1 MNAAADAANKA
12 AADAANRAAAD
23 AAIGDAEL
31 AALLLAE
38 DPDGLGGI
46 VLKARAG
53 PARDNWLRALADAFP
68 PGTPIRRM
76 PVGIPD
82 ERLLGGLDLAATLSA
97 GRPLRSAGL
106 LAEADG
112 GVIVVPM
119 AERLPPETAARLAQV
134 MDSGELPGVSG
145 APAPARFALVLLDE
159 GVDDECVPAALAE
172 RLAIHLD
179 LDRVG
184 EGEAEAGPA
193 APTYLDSLCGVADV
207 LGAGGIRAA
216 LQAVKVAQASADLA
230 ERAVCEADVAAAVR
244 LVLAPRATRLP
255 AAEPEPEAETP
266 PEQQPPP
273 PEDAGQDG
281 PQREPTLDELTEL
294 AVEVARAMLPPGI
307 LEEQAGRAQR
317 GSASGQGAGQLRN
330 SPSSGRRA
338 GVRQG
343 RLGRGARLDLV
354 ETLKAAAPWQ
364 PVRRRERPG
373 AEGVLVRQEDF
384 RIRRLVRRAQST
396 TIFIVDASGSAALA
410 RLGEAKGAVELLL
423 ADSYVRR
430 DEVALIAFRGE
441 VAEVLLAPTR
451 SLARAKR
458 ALQDLPGGGGTPL
471 AAGLEAAAKLGAA
484 VQAKGRSVTAVVL
497 TDGRANVAREA
508 GLDPMADAEA
518 AGRAFRGLG
527 LKSVFID
534 TSPRPRGEG
543 ARLAAAMGARLIAL
557 PRADAGTLA
566 AVVKAA

>member
-1 MNAAADAANKA
+1 MN
-12 AADAANRAAAD
+12 AAAD
-23 AAIGDAEL
+23 AAIGDSADAAIGDSAL

-38 DPDGLGGI
+38 DPEGLGGI

-53 PARDNWLRALADAFP
+53 PMRDSWLLALAEAFP

-112 GVIVVPM
+112 GVILV
-119 AERLPPETAARLAQV
+119 LAQV
-134 MDSGELPGVSG
+134 LDSGELPGVTGAS
-145 APAPARFALVLLDE
+145 APAKFALVLLDE
-159 GVDDECVPAALAE
+159 GVDDECVPPALAE
-172 RLAIHLD
+172 RLAIHLN
-179 LDRVG
+179 LDRAG
-184 EGEAEAGPA
+184 EGAAEDGPP
-193 APTYLDSLCGVADV
+193 APAYLESLCAVADA

-216 LQAVKVAQASADLA
+216 LQAVKVAQASAELF
-230 ERAVCEADVAAAVR
+230 ERPVSEADVATAVR
-244 LVLAPRATRLP
+244 LVLVPRATRLP
-255 AAEPEPEAETP
+255 AAEPEPEAEAP

-273 PEDAGQDG
+273 PEEAGDDG
-281 PQREPTLDELTEL
+281 AQREPTLDELTEL
-294 AVEVARAMLPPGI
+294 AIEVARAMLPPGI
-307 LEEQAGRAQR
+307 LEQQAGRAQR
-317 GSASGQGAGQLRN
+317 GSAAGQGAGQMRN

-423 ADSYVRR
+423 AESYVRR

-441 VAEVLLAPTR
+441 IAEVLLAPTR

-471 AAGLEAAAKLGAA
+471 AAGLEAAAMMGAA

-518 AGRAFRGLG
+518 AARAFRGLG

-543 ARLAAAMGARLIAL
+543 ARLAAAMGARLVAL

>member
-1 MNAAADAANKA
+1 MT
-12 AADAANRAAAD
+12 
-23 AAIGDAEL
+23 DAEL
-31 AALLLAE
+31 AARLLVE
-38 DPDGLGGI
+38 DPTGLGGI
-46 VLKARAG
+46 LLKARAG
-53 PARDNWLRALADAFP
+53 PARDAWLAALAAAVP

-97 GRPLRSAGL
+97 GRPLHAAGF

-112 GVIVVPM
+112 GVIIVPM
-119 AERLPPETAARLAQV
+119 AERLPADTAARIAQV
-134 MDSGELPGVSG
+134 LDSGAVPGVDGPIPS
-145 APAPARFALVLLDE
+145 RFALVLLDE
-159 GVDDECVPAALAE
+159 GVDDECVPASLSD

-179 LDRVG
+179 LEQAFATEPLPPVPAPAYL
-184 EGEAEAGPA
+184 ESLCAVAEA
-193 APTYLDSLCGVADV
+193 
-207 LGAGGIRAA
+207 LGAGGVRTA
-216 LQAVKVAQASADLA
+216 LQAVKVAQGAARIA
-230 ERAVCEADVAAAVR
+230 GRAVSEADVAAAVR
-244 LVLAPRATRLP
+244 LVLAPRTTRMP
-255 AAEPEPEAETP
+255 AEEVEPEQP
-266 PEQQPPP
+266 PEQAPPP
-273 PEDAGQDG
+273 PESNSEG
-281 PQREPTLDELTEL
+281 PAQEPTLDELTEL

-307 LEEQAGRAQR
+307 LEAQATRAQR
-317 GSASGQGAGQLRN
+317 GSANGQGAGQVRQ
-330 SPSSGRRA
+330 SPSTGRRA
-338 GVRQG
+338 GVRAG

-364 PVRRRERPG
+364 PVRRRERPT
-373 AEGVLVRQEDF
+373 AEGVLVRQGDF
-384 RIRRLVRRAQST
+384 RIRKLVRRAQST
-396 TIFIVDASGSAALA
+396 TIFVVDASGSAALA

-441 VAEVLLAPTR
+441 GAEVLLPPTR

-471 AAGLEAAAKLGAA
+471 AAGLEAATLLGVA
-484 VQAKGRSVTAVVL
+484 VQAKGRSVTTVVL
-497 TDGRANVAREA
+497 TDGRANVARA
-508 GLDPMADAEA
+508 GAEDPMADAEA
-518 AGRAFRGLG
+518 AGQAMRMRG

-543 ARLAAAMGARLIAL
+543 ARLAAAMGARLVAL

>member
-1 MNAAADAANKA
+1 MTAAAA
-12 AADAANRAAAD
+12 AAIA
-23 AAIGDAEL
+23 DAEL
-31 AALLLAE
+31 AVLLLAK
-38 DPDGLGGI
+38 DRHGLGGI

-53 PARDNWLRALADAFP
+53 PARDNWLRALTAAFP

-134 MDSGELPGVSG
+134 MDSGELPGVDETS
-145 APAPARFALVLLDE
+145 APARFALVLLDE
-159 GVDDECVPAALAE
+159 GVDDERVPAALAD

-184 EGEAEAGPA
+184 EGEADWDSFPGPS
-193 APTYLDSLCGVADV
+193 APAFLESLCRVADV
-207 LGAGGIRAA
+207 LGAGGTRAA
-216 LQAVKVAQASADLA
+216 LQAVKVARASAGLA
-230 ERAVCEADVAAAVR
+230 GRAVCEADVAAAVR

-266 PEQQPPP
+266 PEQPQPE
-273 PEDAGQDG
+273 EDAGQDR

-294 AVEVARAMLPPGI
+294 AVEVARAMLPPGL
-307 LEEQAGRAQR
+307 LEQQAGRAQR
-317 GSASGQGAGQLRN
+317 ASAAGQGAGQLRN
-330 SPSSGRRA
+330 SPSTGRRA

-354 ETLKAAAPWQ
+354 ETLKSAAPWQ

-441 VAEVLLAPTR
+441 GADVLLAPTR
-451 SLARAKR
+451 SLARARR

-471 AAGLEAAAKLGAA
+471 AAGLEAAASLGAA

-518 AGRAFRGLG
+518 AGRAFRSLG

-543 ARLAAAMGARLIAL
+543 ARLAAAMGARLVAL

>member
-1 MNAAADAANKA
+1 M
-12 AADAANRAAAD
+12 R
-23 AAIGDAEL
+23 DAEL
-31 AALLLAE
+31 AARLLAE
-38 DPDGLGGI
+38 DPGGLGGI
-46 VLKARAG
+46 VL
-53 PARDNWLRALADAFP
+53 RALAGPPRDAWLQTLAAAFP

-97 GRPLRSAGL
+97 GRPLNAAGL

-112 GVIVVPM
+112 GVILVPM
-119 AERLPPETAARLAQV
+119 AERLPAETAARLAQV
-134 MDSGELPGVSG
+134 LDSGLVPGPDG
-145 APAPARFALVLLDE
+145 DAPARFALVLLDE
-159 GVDDECVPAALAE
+159 GVDDERVPAALAE

-179 LDRVG
+179 LERPV
-184 EGEAEAGPA
+184 EGEPLPPVPA
-193 APTYLDSLCGVADV
+193 PAYLESLCGVADA

-216 LQAVKVAQASADLA
+216 LQAVKVAQGAARLA
-230 ERAVCEADVAAAVR
+230 GRAVTEADVATAVR

-255 AAEPEPEAETP
+255 AEEAPPEA
-266 PEQQPPP
+266 PEEQAPPP
-273 PEDAGQDG
+273 PESNSEG
-281 PQREPTLDELTEL
+281 PAKEPTLDELTEL

-307 LEEQAGRAQR
+307 LEAQAGRAQR
-317 GSASGQGAGQLRN
+317 GAASGQGAGQMRY
-330 SPSSGRRA
+330 SPSTGRRA
-338 GVRQG
+338 GVRAG

-364 PVRRRERPG
+364 PVRRRERPTG
-373 AEGVLVRQEDF
+373 EGVQVRQGDF
-384 RIRRLVRRAQST
+384 RIRKLVRRAQST
-396 TIFIVDASGSAALA
+396 TIFVVDASGSAALA

-441 VAEVLLAPTR
+441 GAEVLLPPTR

-471 AAGLEAAAKLGAA
+471 AAGLEAAAKLGLA
-484 VQAKGRSVTAVVL
+484 VQAKGRSVTTVVL
-497 TDGRANVAREA
+497 TDGRANVARKA
-508 GLDPMADAEA
+508 DDDPMIDAEA
-518 AGRAFRGLG
+518 AGQAMRMMG

-543 ARLAAAMGARLIAL
+543 ARLAAAMGARLVAL

>member
-1 MNAAADAANKA
+1 MTAAATAATGDAA
-12 AADAANRAAAD
+12 
-23 AAIGDAEL
+23 L
-31 AALLLAE
+31 AALLLAK
-38 DPDGLGGI
+38 DPQGLGGI

-53 PARDNWLRALADAFP
+53 PERDDWLKTLATAFP

-76 PVGIPD
+76 PVGITD
-82 ERLLGGLDLAATLSA
+82 ERLLGGLDLAATLSS

-106 LAEADG
+106 LAEANG

-119 AERLPPETAARLAQV
+119 AERLPLETAARLAQV
-134 MDSGELPGVSG
+134 LDGGEVPGVG
-145 APAPARFALVLLDE
+145 GPAVPARFALVLLDE

-179 LDRVG
+179 LERTVG
-184 EGEAEAGPA
+184 AAAPAGPCT
-193 APTYLDSLCGVADV
+193 PTYLESLCAAADG
-207 LGAGGIRAA
+207 LGCAGIRVA
-216 LQAVKVAQASADLA
+216 LQAVKVAQASAELA
-230 ERAVCEADVAAAVR
+230 ARPVCEADVAAAVR

-255 AAEPEPEAETP
+255 AVEPEKDSESP
-266 PEQQPPP
+266 PEPPQS
-273 PEDAGQDG
+273 PEEASEEG

-294 AVEVARAMLPPGI
+294 AIAAARAILPPGL
-307 LEEQAGRAQR
+307 LEQQAGRAQK
-317 GSASGQGAGQLRN
+317 GSANGQGAGQLRQ

-364 PVRRRERPG
+364 PVRRRERPEAAG
-373 AEGVLVRQEDF
+373 ILVRQEDF
-384 RIRRLVRRAQST
+384 RIRRLVNRTKST
-396 TIFIVDASGSAALA
+396 TIFVVDASGSAALA

-441 VAEVLLAPTR
+441 GAEVLLAPTR
-451 SLARAKR
+451 SLARARR

-471 AAGLEAAAKLGAA
+471 AAGLQAAAQMAAA

-497 TDGRANVAREA
+497 TDGRANVALGA
-508 GLDPMADAEA
+508 GFDPMADAEA
-518 AGRAFRGLG
+518 AGRAMRAIG

-543 ARLAAAMGARLIAL
+543 ARLAAAMGARLVAL
-557 PRADAGTLA
+557 PRAVAGELA
-566 AVVKAA
+566 AIVKAS

>member
-1 MNAAADAANKA
+1 MTDAA
-12 AADAANRAAAD
+12 
-23 AAIGDAEL
+23 L
-31 AALLLAE
+31 AARLLAQ
-38 DPDGLGGI
+38 DPAGLGGI
-46 VLKARAG
+46 VLRARAG
-53 PARDNWLRALADAFP
+53 PPRDEWLKALAAAFP

-76 PVGIPD
+76 PIGIPD
-82 ERLLGGLDLAATLSA
+82 ERLLGGLDLAATLAA
-97 GRPLRSAGL
+97 GKPLRAAGL

-112 GVIVVPM
+112 GVILVPM

-134 MDSGELPGVSG
+134 LDSGELPGPEGTS
-145 APAPARFALVLLDE
+145 PARFALVLLDE

-172 RLAIHLD
+172 RLAIHFD
-179 LDRVG
+179 LERPL
-184 EGEAEAGPA
+184 EGEAVQPLPA
-193 APTYLDSLCGVADV
+193 PGYLGSLCAVADA

-216 LQAVKVAQASADLA
+216 LQAVKVAQVSARLA
-230 ERAVCEADVAAAVR
+230 GRDVTEADVAVAVR

-255 AAEPEPEAETP
+255 AEETQPEQPHEAE
-266 PEQQPPP
+266 PPP
-273 PEDAGQDG
+273 PEDNQGEGAESEQ
-281 PQREPTLDELTEL
+281 TLDELTQL

-307 LEEQAGRAQR
+307 LEQQAGRAQR
-317 GSASGQGAGQLRN
+317 GSASGQGAGQMRQ
-330 SPSSGRRA
+330 SPSTGRRA
-338 GVRQG
+338 GVRAG

-364 PVRRRERPG
+364 PVRRRERP
-373 AEGVLVRQEDF
+373 ATTGVLVRQDDF
-384 RIRRLVRRAQST
+384 RIRKLVRRAQST
-396 TIFIVDASGSAALA
+396 TIFVVDASGSAALA

-441 VAEVLLAPTR
+441 AAEVLLAPTR

-471 AAGLEAAAKLGAA
+471 AAGLEAAATMGIA
-484 VQAKGRSVTAVVL
+484 VQAKGRSVTTVVL

-508 GLDPMADAEA
+508 GTDPMADAEA
-518 AGRAFRGLG
+518 AARGLRLLG

-543 ARLAAAMGARLIAL
+543 ARLAAAMGARLVAL

>member
-1 MNAAADAANKA
+1 MT
-12 AADAANRAAAD
+12 
-23 AAIGDAEL
+23 DAEL
-31 AALLLAE
+31 AARLLAE
-38 DPDGLGGI
+38 DPRGLGGI
-46 VLKARAG
+46 VLRARAG
-53 PARDNWLRALADAFP
+53 PLRDDWLAALAAAFP
-68 PGTPIRRM
+68 PGTAIRRM

-97 GRPLRSAGL
+97 GRPLRAAGL
-106 LAEADG
+106 LSEADC
-112 GVIVVPM
+112 GVIIVPM

-134 MDSGELPGVSG
+134 LDAGEIAGPDGI
-145 APAPARFALVLLDE
+145 APARFALVLLDE
-159 GVDDECVPAALAE
+159 GVGDECVPAALAE

-179 LDRVG
+179 LERVS
-184 EGEAEAGPA
+184 EAETLPPIPA
-193 APTYLDSLCGVADV
+193 PAYLESLCAVADA

-216 LQAVKVAQASADLA
+216 LHALKAAQASADIA
-230 ERAVCEADVAAAVR
+230 GRAVSEADVAAAVR

-255 AAEPEPEAETP
+255 AEAAEPE
-266 PEQQPPP
+266 QPPDSAP
-273 PEDAGQDG
+273 PQADNPSQG
-281 PQREPTLDELTEL
+281 PADEPTLDELTEL

-307 LEEQAGRAQR
+307 LEAQAGRAQR
-317 GSASGQGAGQLRN
+317 GSATGQGAGQMRQ
-330 SPSSGRRA
+330 SPSTGRRA
-338 GVRQG
+338 GVRAG

-364 PVRRRERPG
+364 PVRRRERP
-373 AEGVLVRQEDF
+373 AAAGVVVRSDDF
-384 RIRRLVRRAQST
+384 RIRKLVRRAQST
-396 TIFIVDASGSAALA
+396 TIFVVDASGSAALA

-441 VAEVLLAPTR
+441 GAELLLPPTR

-484 VQAKGRSVTAVVL
+484 VQAKGRSVTTVVL

-508 GLDPMADAEA
+508 GADPMTDAET
-518 AGRAFRGLG
+518 AGRSMRMLG
-527 LKSVFID
+527 LRSVFID

-566 AVVKAA
+566 AVVKGAGVRAA

>member
-1 MNAAADAANKA
+1 MS
-12 AADAANRAAAD
+12 
-23 AAIGDAEL
+23 DAEL
-31 AALLLAE
+31 AARLLAD
-38 DPDGLGGI
+38 DPVGMGGI

-53 PARDNWLRALADAFP
+53 PARDAWLQGLAAAFP
-68 PGTPIRRM
+68 VGTPIRRM

-97 GRPLRSAGL
+97 GRPLHAAGL
-106 LAEADG
+106 LAEAHG

-119 AERLPPETAARLAQV
+119 AERLPAETAARLAQV
-134 MDSGELPGVSG
+134 LDTGEV
-145 APAPARFALVLLDE
+145 PAPDGQLPARVALVLLDE

-179 LDRVG
+179 LERPI
-184 EGEAEAGPA
+184 EGQPLPPVPA
-193 APTYLDSLCGVADV
+193 PAYLESLCAVADA

-216 LQAVKVAQASADLA
+216 LQAVKVAQGAARLA
-230 ERAVCEADVAAAVR
+230 GRAVTEADVATAVR
-244 LVLAPRATRLP
+244 LVLAPRATRMP
-255 AAEPEPEAETP
+255 AEEAAPEALE
-266 PEQQPPP
+266 EQAPPP
-273 PEDAGQDG
+273 PESSSDEPAK
-281 PQREPTLDELTEL
+281 EPTLDELTEL
-294 AVEVARAMLPPGI
+294 AVEVARAMLPPGV
-307 LEEQAGRAQR
+307 LEQQAGRAQR
-317 GSASGQGAGQLRN
+317 GAASGQGAGQMRQ
-330 SPSSGRRA
+330 SPSTGRRA
-338 GVRQG
+338 GVRAG

-364 PVRRRERPG
+364 PVRRRERPTG
-373 AEGVLVRQEDF
+373 EGVQVRQGDF
-384 RIRRLVRRAQST
+384 RIRKLVRRAQST
-396 TIFIVDASGSAALA
+396 TIFVVDASGSAALA

-430 DEVALIAFRGE
+430 DEVALIAFRGAG
-441 VAEVLLAPTR
+441 AEVLLPPTR

-471 AAGLEAAAKLGAA
+471 AAGLDAAAKLGVA
-484 VQAKGRSVTAVVL
+484 VQAKGRSVTTVVL

-508 GLDPMADAEA
+508 QGDPMIDAEA
-518 AGRAFRGLG
+518 AGQAMRLMG

-543 ARLAAAMGARLIAL
+543 ARIAAAMGARLVAL
-557 PRADAGTLA
+557 PRADASMLA